1 MLRSIARY
9 GAPFTLS
16 ASVALVWL
24 FGGCRGPDVTIAET
38 YDAGSPPA
46 FVEPDAPAPTPELAL
61 TEYCPLTT
69 CPMPYTTCQ
78 TSQYPCDV
86 NLMTDPKNCGF
97 CGFQCGKMGNA
108 TFDCVSGKCTLRC
121 TEPNNRRTG
130 DCNGIVD
137 DDCEVTFGTNDNCN
151 GCGDRCPDPNKP
163 CIYNEDTQVGRCGC
177 EAGFTYCGIDGDEH
191 KCVTVEDD
199 DKNCGACDKA
209 CDPNEG
215 GAGSDGGAAPTNA
228 YYGCLNGE
236 CGHFKCKM
244 PYASC
249 DGDLSNGCETSLLS
263 NEHCG
268 DCNNACAPGQTC
280 RMDPHSERPECM
292 CPPGLTAC
300 RNPGGGSYECVNL
313 TTNPDNCGV
322 CGNNCARVGSAMNQ
336 VGTCVY
342 GYCIQECRQGWGDCN
357 GDPSDGCEVNL
368 NSDQRNCGACGNA
381 CDVLAGQPC
390 VGGGCAVHPCSE
402 GEEEAR

>member
-1 MLRSIARY
+1 MLRPIARY
-9 GAPFTLS
+9 GAPFTLT

-24 FGGCRGPDVTIAET
+24 FGGCRGPDVTIAES

-46 FVEPDAPAPTPELAL
+46 FVEPDAEAPKPELAL

-69 CPMPYTTCQ
+69 CPMPYTTCP

-86 NLMTDPKNCGF
+86 NLMTDPKNCGA
-97 CGFQCGKMGNA
+97 CGFQCAGSGNA
-108 TFDCVSGKCTLRC
+108 TFECVSGKCTFRC
-121 TEPNNRRTG
+121 TESNGIRTA

-137 DDCEVTFGTNDNCN
+137 DDCEVTLGTNDNCN

-163 CIYNEDTQVGRCGC
+163 CIYDETTQVGRCGC
-177 EAGFTYCGIDGDEH
+177 KPGLLLCGEKCVDPTDDDEH
-191 KCVTVEDD
+191 
-199 DKNCGACDKA
+199 CGACDHK
-209 CDPNEG
+209 CDPADG
-215 GAGSDGGAAPTNA
+215 GAGSDGGAPPANA
-228 YYGCLNGE
+228 YYGCQKSE
-236 CGHFKCKM
+236 CGHLRCRYPFF
-244 PYASC
+244 SC
-249 DGDLSNGCETSLLS
+249 DGDLSNGCEVSLLS

-268 DCNNACAPGQTC
+268 ACNNACAPGQTC
-280 RMDPHSERPECM
+280 RANSQGQPECM
-292 CPPGLTAC
+292 CAPGLTLC
-300 RNPGGGSYECVNL
+300 GKKCVNL
-313 TTNPDNCGV
+313 TTSPEHCGA
-322 CGNNCARVGSAMNQ
+322 CGNRCFVVGSAMNQ
-336 VGTCVY
+336 VGPCAY

-368 NSDQRNCGACGNA
+368 NSDQRNCGTCGNA

>member
-1 MLRSIARY
+1 MFRSVARY
-9 GAPFTLS
+9 GAPFTLT

-24 FGGCRGPDVTIAET
+24 FGGCRGPDVTIAESYET
-38 YDAGSPPA
+38 GAPPA
-46 FVEPDAPAPTPELAL
+46 FVEPDAEAPKPELAL

-69 CPMPYTTCQ
+69 CPMPFATCP

-86 NLMTDPKNCGF
+86 NLMTDPKNCGA
-97 CGFQCGKMGNA
+97 CGFQCAGSGNA
-108 TFDCVSGKCTLRC
+108 TFDCVSGKCTYRC
-121 TEPNNRRTG
+121 TDRTA

-137 DDCEVTFGTNDNCN
+137 DDCEVTLGTNDNCN

-163 CIYNEDTQVGRCGC
+163 CIYDETTQVGRCGC
-177 EAGFTYCGIDGDEH
+177 KPGLLLCGE
-191 KCVTVEDD
+191 KCVDLTDD
-199 DKNCGACDKA
+199 DESCGACDHK
-209 CDPNEG
+209 CDPADG
-215 GAGSDGGAAPTNA
+215 GAGSDGGAPPTNA
-228 YYGCLNGE
+228 YYGCQNSE
-236 CGHFKCKM
+236 CGHLRCRVPFF
-244 PYASC
+244 SC

-268 DCNNACAPGQTC
+268 ACNNACAPGQTC
-280 RMDPHSERPECM
+280 RANSQGKPECM
-292 CPPGLTAC
+292 CSPGLTLC
-300 RNPGGGSYECVNL
+300 GKECVDL
-313 TTNPDNCGV
+313 TTHPKNCGA
-322 CGNNCARVGSAMNQ
+322 CGIRCSLVGSAMNQ
-336 VGTCVY
+336 VGTCAY

-368 NSDQRNCGACGNA
+368 NSDQRNCGTCGNA